1 MLTSRKPWKK
11 MGRPPKPGGAGVLA
25 AARLP
30 PTLAAA
36 VDLSADRTEIARS
49 EAVRRLIEA
58 GLRAK
63 LRGR

>member
-1 MLTSRKPWKK
+1 
-11 MGRPPKPGGAGVLA
+11 MGRPPKPGGAGVLV

-30 PTLAAA
+30 PALAAA
-36 VDLSADRTEIARS
+36 MDLYADRVEITRS
-49 EAVRRLIEA
+49 QAVRRLIEA

>member
-1 MLTSRKPWKK
+1 MPRARKPRKK
-11 MGRPPKPGGAGVLA
+11 MGRPPKPGGAGVLV

-30 PTLAAA
+30 PALAAA
-36 VDLSADRTEIARS
+36 MDLYADRVEITRS
-49 EAVRRLIEA
+49 QAVRRLIEA

>member
-1 MLTSRKPWKK
+1 
-11 MGRPPKPGGAGVLA
+11 MGRPPKPDGAGVLV

-36 VDLSADRTEIARS
+36 MDLYAGHAEITRS
-49 EAVRRLIEA
+49 QAVRRLIEA

>member
-1 MLTSRKPWKK
+1 MPASRKRRKK
-11 MGRPPKPGGAGVLA
+11 MGRPPKPGGAGVLV

-36 VDLSADRTEIARS
+36 VDLYADRTEIARS

-58 GLRAK
+58 GLGGK

>member
-1 MLTSRKPWKK
+1 MPTSRKPRKK
-11 MGRPPKPGGAGVLA
+11 MGRPPKPDRAAVLV

-36 VDLSADRTEIARS
+36 VDLYANRTEIACS
-49 EAVRRLIEA
+49 EA

>member
-1 MLTSRKPWKK
+1 ML
-11 MGRPPKPGGAGVLA
+11 VV
-25 AARLP
+25 ARLA
-30 PTLAAA
+30 PTLAPAA
-36 VDLSADRTEIARS
+36 DLYAARTEIACS

>member
-1 MLTSRKPWKK
+1 
-11 MGRPPKPGGAGVLA
+11 MGRPPKPGGAGVLV

-36 VDLSADRTEIARS
+36 VDLYADRIEIARS
-49 EAVRRLIEA
+49 EAFRRLIEA